1 MSSKIIRNSIT
12 VKVKHPI
19 YNSISWYL
27 FFPFNPLD
35 VTFVETLQ
43 TQGGFA
49 KLVTQIGYII
59 FGLCAFSCTMET
71 KSDLNEQHTIITEKI
86 WFNPHKDIIFRI
98 EIQSIDLVYIRNST
112 YNCKV

>member
-59 FGLCAFSCTMET
+59 FGLCVFCTMET

-86 WFNPHKDIIFRI
+86 WFNPHKDTIFETIIHI
-98 EIQSIDLVYIRNST
+98 IYLVYNST
-112 YNCKV
+112 YNCKL